1 MPIDARPYV
10 EVDVT
15 DWPRDEV
22 EHLGTKPK
30 LWLRHPETQ
39 ERWLLKYVTYNSA
52 QNDAEF
58 PKGDDWAERIA
69 HGVALRLGVPAARTE
84 LAVEDLAGIR
94 FGVVSGSVLARH
106 DREGSASVE
115 LVLGNQLLPEPVTDR
130 ARTSYTLEAIQAAI
144 GDVAP
149 PTGAPPE
156 FSAWE
161 TFVGYLVLDALIG
174 NTDRH
179 EENWAVISSPER
191 KRLAPTFDHAS
202 SLGFQLSDQGREE
215 RLRTGDRGFTPEA
228 YADRARA
235 KFAGRPRLVDAARQ
249 VLDQCSPS
257 VRGYWLGCCSDVD
270 SLVEPIWLVPRN
282 RMSDPARHFAERVLR
297 RNCAQLLGAHD

>member
-1 MPIDARPYV
+1 MSIDVSPYV

-22 EHLGTKPK
+22 EQLGTKPK
-30 LWLRHPETQ
+30 VWLRHPGTQ
-39 ERWLLKYVTYNSA
+39 ERWLLKYVTYNFA
-52 QNDAEF
+52 GADAEF
-58 PKGDDWAERIA
+58 VKGDDWAERIA
-69 HGVALRLGVPAARTE
+69 HGVAHRLGVPAARTE
-84 LAVEDLAGIR
+84 LAVEHLAGAR
-94 FGVVSGSVLARH
+94 FGVISRSVLAPH
-106 DREGSASVE
+106 EREAGAGVE

-144 GDVAP
+144 GDVVP
-149 PTGAPPE
+149 PAGAPPE

-161 TFVGYLVLDALIG
+161 TFIGYLLLDALIG

-179 EENWAVISSPER
+179 EENWAVISSPEH

-202 SLGFQLSDQGREE
+202 SLGFQLSDEDREE

-235 KFAGRPRLVDAARQ
+235 KFAGRPRLVDAARH
-249 VLDQCSPS
+249 VLDQCAPA
-257 VRGYWLGCCSDVD
+257 VRDHWLSRCSDVD
-270 SLVEPIWLVPRN
+270 RLVEPVWLVPQN
-282 RMSDPARHFAERVLR
+282 RMTEPARQFAERVLR
-297 RNCAQLLGAHD
+297 RNCAQLLDARD